1 MKITNKLKNIIF
13 KLSPHLAIKMGIE
26 FPLKSPNRV
35 FLETSVFQYI
45 NQTYGG
51 KQPRCNGL
59 FIGTDK
65 RSWHYPKIL
74 DLELHTIDIE
84 KKKALYGN
92 FKHHIIGSATE
103 LERYY
108 DPESFEV
115 IIGNGLIGFG
125 MNSAEQCEQLLM
137 GAAALLKNNGLF
149 IIGFNDGPEFV
160 NFKVKAATNYA
171 LFEEFV
177 PEHFGL
183 SESTYE
189 FGDHTFV
196 FLKKRT
202 AT

>member
-1 MKITNKLKNIIF
+1 MKKLIDKLKRLAF
-13 KLSPHLAIKMGIE
+13 KISPHLAVQMGIE

-45 NQTYGG
+45 NQVYGG
-51 KQPRCNGL
+51 RQPRSNGL

-84 KKKALYGN
+84 SKKAFYGN
-92 FKHHIIGSATE
+92 HKHHIVGSATE

-108 DPESFEV
+108 DPESFDV

-125 MNSAEQCEQLLM
+125 MNALEQCEQLLI
-137 GAAALLKNNGLF
+137 GTASLLKNDGLLVL
-149 IIGFNDGPEFV
+149 GFNDGPEFV
-160 NFKVKAATNYA
+160 NFKVKAATNYN
-171 LFEEFV
+171 LFEEHI
-177 PEHFGL
+177 PGQFGMNH
-183 SESTYE
+183 STFE

-196 FLKKRT
+196 FLKKRP
-202 AT
+202 